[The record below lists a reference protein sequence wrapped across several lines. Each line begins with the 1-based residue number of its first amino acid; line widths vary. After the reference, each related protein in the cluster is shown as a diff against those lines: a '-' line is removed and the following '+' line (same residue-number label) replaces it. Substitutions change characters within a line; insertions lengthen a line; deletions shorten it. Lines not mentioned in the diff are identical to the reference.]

1 MTTTPVRLDEDEI
14 RTRYVESLIPRRD
27 LTAAQLRIL
36 ITICTYG
43 GESLTAQVSMNRL
56 AASCVMSRRYVSQNV
71 NALERAGYLQILRP
85 AQGPNVYVLNHVS
98 ATGGAD
104 D

>member
-1 MTTTPVRLDEDEI
+1 MTATPRLDEDEI
-14 RTRYVESLIPRRD
+14 RTRYIESLIPRRD

-43 GESLTAQVSMNRL
+43 GESLTAQVSINRL
-56 AASCVMSRRYVSQNV
+56 AAACVMSKRYISKNV
-71 NALERAGYLQILRP
+71 NTLERAGYLQILRP
-85 AQGPNVYVLNHVS
+85 VRGPNVYVLNRME
-98 ATGGAD
+98 GGAD